1 MDFKKFFSI
10 LLLLFFFCQKDTLL
24 NRTTGDYFPLEKGK
38 IYYYYSSLEDTIVFK
53 FVGDTFLFG
62 TNLFYCERNIEPTF
76 FIKEKFSIEKFI
88 CKETL
93 NFGQIETLY
102 KDFITFLSFPLIE
115 NKEWQDSIIN
125 DTLRF
130 YLFGKVLKRDTLT
143 VPHGKFS
150 DVYSVIIKEKEII
163 GKKKDSLI
171 YIYHLAPE
179 IGIVKKEFNT
189 HYEVLC
195 RIE

>member
-1 MDFKKFFSI
+1 MNFKKSILI
-10 LLLLFFFCQKDTLL
+10 LLLLFFCQKDTLL

-38 IYYYYSSLEDTIVFK
+38 TYYYYSTLEDTIRFE

-62 TNLFYCERNIEPTF
+62 TNLFYCERNIEPLF
-76 FIKEKFSIEKFI
+76 FLKEKFSIEKFI

-93 NFGQIETLY
+93 IFGEIDTLY
-102 KDFITFLSFPLIE
+102 KGFINFFSFPLIE

-125 DTLRF
+125 DTIKF
-130 YLFGKVLKRDTLT
+130 YFLGKVLKRDTLT
-143 VPHGKFS
+143 VPYGKFS

-163 GKKKDSLI
+163 GENKDSLI
-171 YIYHLAPE
+171 YLYYLAPE
-179 IGIVKKEFNT
+179 IGIIKKEYNK
-189 HYEVLC
+189 HYEILC

>member
-1 MDFKKFFSI
+1 MSFKKLFLI
-10 LLLLFFFCQKDTLL
+10 LLLFLFCQKDTLL

-38 IYYYYSSLEDTIVFK
+38 IYYYYSTLEDTITFR

-62 TNLFYCERNIEPTF
+62 ANLFYCERNIEPIF

-102 KDFITFLSFPLIE
+102 KDFITFLSFPLME

-125 DTLRF
+125 DTAKF
-130 YLFGKVLKRDTLT
+130 YLFGRVLKRDTLT
-143 VPHGKFS
+143 VPYGKFS
-150 DVYSVIIKEKEII
+150 DVYLIIIKEKEII
-163 GKKKDSLI
+163 NENKDSLI
-171 YIYHLAPE
+171 YYLYLAPE
-179 IGIVKKEFNT
+179 IGIIKKEYNN
-189 HYEVLC
+189 HYEILC